1 MLSTL
6 KSKDIINKDRSQ
18 DDSNIRTSS
27 QSFKAIIIITKIR
40 TVGKNMLKMNE
51 HRTFQRNRNYTKVL
65 NGNSKNK
72 KYNI

>member
-18 DDSNIRTSS
+18 DDSNMRTSS
-27 QSFKAIIIITKIR
+27 QSCKAIIITKIR

-51 HRTFQRNRNYTKVL
+51 HRIF
-65 NGNSKNK
+65 
-72 KYNI
+72 

>member
-18 DDSNIRTSS
+18 DDSNMRTSS
-27 QSFKAIIIITKIR
+27 QSCKAIIITKIR

-51 HRTFQRNRNYTKVL
+51 HRIFQRNSNYTKVL
-65 NGNSKNK
+65 NENSKNK